1 MSSSY
6 TLLPFEAQRAFVYVI
21 SEVADAIKKGVD
33 SLFLVKREEGRGRG
47 GTDDDVTFDDRWLR
61 RQWDVQSRSTATLSF
76 IVASAC
82 SGCARVSRV
91 VLGGECRGV
100 WGAGHG
106 SDVL

>member
-6 TLLPFEAQRAFVYVI
+6 TLIPFEAQRAFVYVI

-91 VLGGECRGV
+91 VLGCECRGV